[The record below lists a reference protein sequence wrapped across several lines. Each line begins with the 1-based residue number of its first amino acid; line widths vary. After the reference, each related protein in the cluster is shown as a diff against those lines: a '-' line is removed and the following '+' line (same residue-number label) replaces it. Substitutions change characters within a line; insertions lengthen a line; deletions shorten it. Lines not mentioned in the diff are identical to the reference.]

1 MNKSEGTGT
10 AACPREPFLK
20 PIDLLRRLAA
30 ARLPIHTA
38 DLREIEALRI
48 LKLGGSI
55 KAAIPEA
62 PRLPGGLDPGRS
74 PEPATVAEITHLGRR
89 MLELFARGGCPA
101 RSPIDRMQERL
112 A

>member
-1 MNKSEGTGT
+1 MNQSEGTGT
-10 AACPREPFLK
+10 ACPREPFLK
-20 PIDLLRRLAA
+20 PIDLLRRLAN

-62 PRLPGGLDPGRS
+62 ARLPGGLDQGRS
-74 PEPATVAEITHLGRR
+74 QEPATVAEITHLGRR
-89 MLELFARGGCPA
+89 MLELFARSGCPT
-101 RSPIDRMQERL
+101 RPPIDGLRERL